1 MLFAHRFLAKVRG
14 RNIAST
20 PTQIILEQLNE
31 PRPLPMG
38 RKEFEEWSDRIIG
51 GALVPG
57 ATANSQ
63 KYILA
68 NSILHLG
75 PTEDHKPDAFFVHS
89 LRKYA
94 ANQVADVIR
103 REIFDADKRRL
114 ADEEA
119 AAKVAAEPKSADV
132 PAS

>member
-1 MLFAHRFLAKVRG
+1 MLFAHRALAKIRG
-14 RNIAST
+14 KNTAAT
-20 PTQIILEQLNE
+20 PTQVILEQLNE

-38 RKEFEEWSDRIIG
+38 RKEFDEWSDRIIG
-51 GALVPG
+51 GALIPG

-75 PTEDHKPDAFFVHS
+75 PTEDHKPDAYFIHS
-89 LRKYA
+89 LRKFA
-94 ANQVADVIR
+94 SNQVADVIR
-103 REIFDADKRRL
+103 REIFESDKARL
-114 ADEEA
+114 AADEA
-119 AAKVAAEPKSADV
+119 AAKKAAEPKSADV